1 MVEEGPPDRAAD
13 AAQAHGRRTGGAPP
27 EGPGAGAAR
36 IHGAPREDGGTV
48 GAQPSGA
55 QPAATRPAGLPRK
68 PTLKTIAALTGL
80 AVPTVSR
87 ALGDAPDLRADTKA
101 LVRRVAAELG
111 YVPNRAGV
119 RLRTGRTNVIALV
132 MSTETEMMNHTARL
146 ISSVAAALQ
155 GTQFHLNV
163 TPVFPSDDPLKP
175 IRHIVETGLADAVI
189 FNQTRP
195 RDARVAWLLER
206 GFPFATHGRTDWG
219 DRHAWFDFDNGAFA
233 AIGVRRLAGRGRR
246 RIALLAPPLAQTYAV
261 HIVAG
266 ATGAAPPGVEVRLV
280 EGATGDDDHTTM
292 REALALA
299 LDRGADGVLSASP
312 TGAMA
317 AVAALEAQGLT
328 LGREADVVAKEAI
341 PFLSLFRP
349 GIVALRE
356 DVGRAGEALGRAAMQ
371 AIRFPGAPPLQE
383 LDVPADDLTHD
394 TGAPP

>member
-1 MVEEGPPDRAAD
+1 MIEDGPPDAVAD
-13 AAQAHGRRTGGAPP
+13 AARIEAPRTSRDRPAGRPVDAAQMDAAHLDGAPT
-27 EGPGAGAAR
+27 AGAR
-36 IHGAPREDGGTV
+36 S
-48 GAQPSGA
+48 Q
-55 QPAATRPAGLPRK
+55 GLPRK

-146 ISSVAAALQ
+146 ISSVAAMLQ

-163 TPVFPSDDPLKP
+163 TPFFPGDDPLEP
-175 IRHIVETGLADAVI
+175 IRHIVEVGLADAVI

-219 DRHAWFDFDNGAFA
+219 AAHAWFDFDNRAFA
-233 AIGVRRLAGRGRR
+233 AIGVRRLAERGRR
-246 RIALLAPPLAQTYAV
+246 RIALLAPPLEQTYAV
-261 HIVAG
+261 HILEGAG
-266 ATGAAPPGVEVRLV
+266 AAAPNGVAVRLL
-280 EGATGDDDHTTM
+280 EGATADDDHLTM
-292 REALALA
+292 REAVAEALA
-299 LDRGADGVLSASP
+299 AGADAVLSASP

-317 AVAALEAQGLT
+317 AVAALEGRGGR
-328 LGREADVVAKEAI
+328 LGREADVFAKEAI

-349 GIVALRE
+349 GLLAVRE
-356 DVGRAGEALGRAAMQ
+356 DVARAGEALGRAAMQ
-371 AIRFPGAPPLQE
+371 AIRSPGAPPLQE
-383 LDVPADDLTHD
+383 LDVPADGPED
-394 TGAPP
+394 G